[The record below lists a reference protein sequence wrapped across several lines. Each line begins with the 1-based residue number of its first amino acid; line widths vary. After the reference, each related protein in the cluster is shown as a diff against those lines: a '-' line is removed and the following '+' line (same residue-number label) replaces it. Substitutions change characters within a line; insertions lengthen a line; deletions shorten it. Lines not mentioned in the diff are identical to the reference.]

1 MDSIKE
7 FQLVAPRTYRYYEK
21 GDVSKADTL
30 FICLHGFGQLAKY
43 FIRKFNDLDENFF
56 ILAPEGMHRSYLNG
70 NSGRVGASWMTK
82 EARES
87 DISDN
92 LLWLNQLLD
101 KVLAEKPFSK
111 IILFGFSQGGATAA
125 RWYFNNQ
132 SRFDQLILWA
142 SVFPHD
148 LEKPAI
154 SQKSNN
160 YFIIGKEDEFYSSE
174 QQLAEIE
181 VYQKMG
187 FQTIHFEGK
196 HDVDKEVL
204 KDLLLIK

>member
-1 MDSIKE
+1 
-7 FQLVAPRTYRYYEK
+7 
-21 GDVSKADTL
+21 
-30 FICLHGFGQLAKY
+30 LHGFGPLAQY
-43 FIRKFNDLDENFF
+43 FIRIFYDLDERIY

-101 KVLAEKPFSK
+101 KVLTKKSFSK

-132 SRFDQLILWA
+132 ARFNQLILWA
-142 SVFPHD
+142 SVFHPD
-148 LEKPAI
+148 LEKPEI
-154 SQKSNN
+154 SEKSNN
-160 YFIIGKEDEFYSSE
+160 YLIIGKEDEF
-174 QQLAEIE
+174 
-181 VYQKMG
+181 
-187 FQTIHFEGK
+187 
-196 HDVDKEVL
+196 
-204 KDLLLIK
+204 

>member
-1 MDSIKE
+1 MESIKE

-21 GDVSKADTL
+21 GDVSKTDTL
-30 FICLHGFGQLAKY
+30 LICLHGFGQLAQY
-43 FIRKFNDLDENFF
+43 FIRKFDNLDERIY
-56 ILAPEGMHRSYLNG
+56 ILSPEGMHRSYLNG

-82 EARES
+82 EARAS

-101 KVLAEKPFSK
+101 KVLTEKSFSK

-132 SRFDQLILWA
+132 ARFNQLILWA
-142 SVFPHD
+142 SVFPPD

-154 SQKSNN
+154 SEKSNN
-160 YFIIGKEDEFYSSE
+160 YFIIGKEDEFYTSE

-196 HDVDKEVL
+196 HDIDKGVL
-204 KDLLLIK
+204 KSIISQ